1 MNDCITIAHR
11 LPSFC
16 VTEDPQIRLCT
27 DGSRMFRTKGDIV
40 SDIENICPECGCEM
54 HLHAYETVYLRDI
67 PLLTVRHMLEV
78 RYKRYRC
85 KSCQFEIRE
94 DIPFKLKEHFITER
108 CARLVLHYLSFGM
121 TNKAVHRLLGLN
133 VHLIK
138 EIEKSHLKKLFDA
151 AVLRPSR
158 YIAIDEISIHS
169 HHRYATVVIDL
180 ESGHVLFCEAGKK
193 KDQVYNF
200 IRFVGKKWLKGV
212 VAVSMDMNA
221 QYAPAFKEAAPHI
234 DIVYD
239 CFHMI
244 KLYGDSV
251 LTLMRRRLQ
260 KKALEDDDRT
270 TYDTLKGGRFIL
282 LSTKQTIKEKDLKA
296 RKNNRQL
303 SQEYESKG
311 LDLPPGKRKRR
322 IDNELR
328 LKRLMEINRDL
339 NTAYVLLEQ
348 FRLAYQVD
356 DKDELQQGMELWCSV
371 ARKSKVPELIRFAQ
385 TIERHMEGITNHAK
399 HPISSGKLEGV
410 NNLAKVIKRNA
421 YGFVDDEYFFLKLKQ
436 ASRRPYYKPKSPR
449 FLH

>member
-1 MNDCITIAHR
+1 
-11 LPSFC
+11 
-16 VTEDPQIRLCT
+16 VQIR
-27 DGSRMFRTKGDIV
+27 F
-40 SDIENICPECGCEM
+40 
-54 HLHAYETVYLRDI
+54 
-67 PLLTVRHMLEV
+67 
-78 RYKRYRC
+78 
-85 KSCQFEIRE
+85 F
-94 DIPFKLKEHFITER
+94 
-108 CARLVLHYLSFGM
+108 
-121 TNKAVHRLLGLN
+121 
-133 VHLIK
+133 
-138 EIEKSHLKKLFDA
+138 
-151 AVLRPSR
+151 
-158 YIAIDEISIHS
+158 
-169 HHRYATVVIDL
+169 
-180 ESGHVLFCEAGKK
+180 
-193 KDQVYNF
+193 
-200 IRFVGKKWLKGV
+200 
-212 VAVSMDMNA
+212 
-221 QYAPAFKEAAPHI
+221 
-234 DIVYD
+234 
-239 CFHMI
+239 
-244 KLYGDSV
+244 
-251 LTLMRRRLQ
+251 
-260 KKALEDDDRT
+260 
-270 TYDTLKGGRFIL
+270 
-282 LSTKQTIKEKDLKA
+282 KEKDLKA